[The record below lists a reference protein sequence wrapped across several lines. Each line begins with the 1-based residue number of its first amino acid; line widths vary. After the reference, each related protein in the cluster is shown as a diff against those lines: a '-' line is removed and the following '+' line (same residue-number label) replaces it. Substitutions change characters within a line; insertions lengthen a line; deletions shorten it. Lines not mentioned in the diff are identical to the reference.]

1 MNLLALVDC
10 DNFYASCERLF
21 RPDLRKKPIVVLS
34 NNDGCVIARSKEAK
48 AMGIKMGVPWFQI
61 KKAYLANGGQVF
73 SSNFALYGD
82 LSNRVMHVLEGMVN
96 NIEVYSIDEAFLDLR
111 HIQNSNHAYE
121 FGIHCRNIVDQ
132 WVGIP
137 VRIGIGPTKTLAK
150 IASHVAKKKIGGTG
164 VFCLHES
171 LQIEHVLKHL
181 PINEIWGI
189 GRNLSRQLNDLSVY
203 SSYDLMKMDTRLI
216 RSKFSVVLERTV
228 RELRGEQCLAVQN
241 DREPKKQ
248 IIVSRSFRE
257 RTGDFDQL
265 KPLISNFAVRAGEKL
280 RHEGQKCSQ
289 VSVLIATSPF
299 SKQAQYRGF
308 HSIQFSNPVNDTR
321 SILAGANQA
330 LQDCFRQGYAYAKA
344 GVLLSQFSHSSV
356 IQRSLFDDLHKS
368 FYQKQNEDLM
378 RCIDSM
384 NAEGVQVYYASQ
396 CPGQVLP
403 MNKKMMSPKYTT
415 SWLELPTAK

>member
-189 GRNLSRQLNDLSVY
+189 GRNLSRRLNDLSVY
-203 SSYDLMKMDTRLI
+203 SSYELMKMDTRLI

-257 RTGDFDQL
+257 RTSDFDQL

>member
-189 GRNLSRQLNDLSVY
+189 GRNLSRRLNDLSIY

-257 RTGDFDQL
+257 RTGDFNQL

-344 GVLLSQFSHSSV
+344 GVLLNQFSHSSV
-356 IQRSLFDDLHKS
+356 IQRSLFNDLHQS

-378 RCIDSM
+378 RCIDLM

-396 CPGQVLP
+396 CPGQALP

>member
-189 GRNLSRQLNDLSVY
+189 GRNLSRRLNDLSVY

-257 RTGDFDQL
+257 RTGDFNQL

-356 IQRSLFDDLHKS
+356 MQRSLFDDLHKS
-368 FYQKQNEDLM
+368 FDQKQNEDLM

>member
-189 GRNLSRQLNDLSVY
+189 GRNLSRRLNDLNIY

-257 RTGDFDQL
+257 RTGDFNQL

-356 IQRSLFDDLHKS
+356 MQRSLFDDLHKS
-368 FYQKQNEDLM
+368 FDQKQNEDLM

-384 NAEGVQVYYASQ
+384 NAEGLQVYYASQ
-396 CPGQVLP
+396 CPGQALP

>member
-150 IASHVAKKKIGGTG
+150 IASHVAKKKVGGTG

-189 GRNLSRQLNDLSVY
+189 GRNLSRRLNDLSIY

-257 RTGDFDQL
+257 RTGDFNQL

-344 GVLLSQFSHSSV
+344 GVLLNQFSHSSV

-378 RCIDSM
+378 RCIDLM

-396 CPGQVLP
+396 CPGQALP

>member
-189 GRNLSRQLNDLSVY
+189 GRNLSRRLNDLSVY

-344 GVLLSQFSHSSV
+344 GVLLNQFSHSSV
-356 IQRSLFDDLHKS
+356 IQRSLFNDLHQS

-378 RCIDSM
+378 RCIDLM

-396 CPGQVLP
+396 CPGQALP

>member
-1 MNLLALVDC
+1 MKLIALVDC

-21 RPDLRKKPIVVLS
+21 RPDLKKKPIVVLS
-34 NNDGCVIARSKEAK
+34 NNDGCVIARSREAK

-61 KKAYLANGGQVF
+61 KKAYLANDGQVF

-82 LSNRVMHVLEGMVN
+82 LSKRVMHVLEGMVN
-96 NIEVYSIDEAFLDLR
+96 NIEIYSIDEAFLDLQY
-111 HIQNSNHAYE
+111 IQNSNHAYE
-121 FGIHCRNIVDQ
+121 FGVHCRNMVDQ

-137 VRIGIGPTKTLAK
+137 VRVGIGPTKTLAK

-189 GRNLSRQLNDLSVY
+189 GRNLSRRLNDLSIY

-257 RTGDFDQL
+257 RTGDFNQL

-368 FYQKQNEDLM
+368 FDQKQNEDLM

-384 NAEGVQVYYASQ
+384 NAEGLQVYYASQ
-396 CPGQVLP
+396 CPGQALP

>member
-189 GRNLSRQLNDLSVY
+189 GRNLSRRLNDLSVY
-203 SSYDLMKMDTRLI
+203 SSYELMKMDTRLI

-257 RTGDFDQL
+257 RTSDFDQL

-356 IQRSLFDDLHKS
+356 MQRSLFDDLHKS
-368 FYQKQNEDLM
+368 FDQKQNEDLM

>member
-164 VFCLHES
+164 VFCLHKS

-189 GRNLSRQLNDLSVY
+189 GRNLSRRLNDLSVY
-203 SSYDLMKMDTRLI
+203 SSYDLMKMDARLI

-257 RTGDFDQL
+257 RTGDFNQL

-368 FYQKQNEDLM
+368 FDQKQNEDLM

>member
-1 MNLLALVDC
+1 MKLIALVDC

-34 NNDGCVIARSKEAK
+34 NNDGCVIARSREAK

-61 KKAYLANGGQVF
+61 KKAYLANDGQVF

-82 LSNRVMHVLEGMVN
+82 LSKRVMHVLEGMVN
-96 NIEVYSIDEAFLDLR
+96 NIEIYSIDEAFLDLQY
-111 HIQNSNHAYE
+111 IQNSNHAYE
-121 FGIHCRNIVDQ
+121 FGVHCRNMVDQ

-137 VRIGIGPTKTLAK
+137 VRVGIGPTKTLAK

-171 LQIEHVLKHL
+171 LQIEHILKHL

-189 GRNLSRQLNDLSVY
+189 GRNLSRRLNDLSVY

-257 RTGDFDQL
+257 RTGDFNQL

-368 FYQKQNEDLM
+368 FDQKQNEDLM

>member
-189 GRNLSRQLNDLSVY
+189 GRNLSRRLNDLSIY

-257 RTGDFDQL
+257 RTGDFNQL

>member
-1 MNLLALVDC
+1 M
-10 DNFYASCERLF
+10 
-21 RPDLRKKPIVVLS
+21 
-34 NNDGCVIARSKEAK
+34 
-48 AMGIKMGVPWFQI
+48 
-61 KKAYLANGGQVF
+61 
-73 SSNFALYGD
+73 
-82 LSNRVMHVLEGMVN
+82 
-96 NIEVYSIDEAFLDLR
+96 
-111 HIQNSNHAYE
+111 
-121 FGIHCRNIVDQ
+121 
-132 WVGIP
+132 
-137 VRIGIGPTKTLAK
+137 
-150 IASHVAKKKIGGTG
+150 
-164 VFCLHES
+164 
-171 LQIEHVLKHL
+171 QIEHVLKHL

-189 GRNLSRQLNDLSVY
+189 GRNLSRRLNDLSIY

-216 RSKFSVVLERTV
+216 RSKFSIVLERTV

-257 RTGDFDQL
+257 RTGDFNQL

-356 IQRSLFDDLHKS
+356 MQRSLFDDLHKS
-368 FYQKQNEDLM
+368 FDQKQNEDLM

-384 NAEGVQVYYASQ
+384 NAEGLQVYYASQ
-396 CPGQVLP
+396 CPGQALP

>member
-48 AMGIKMGVPWFQI
+48 AMGIKMGIPWFQI

-189 GRNLSRQLNDLSVY
+189 GRNLSRRLNDLSIY

-257 RTGDFDQL
+257 RTGDFNQL

-330 LQDCFRQGYAYAKA
+330 LQDCFKQGYAYAKA

-356 IQRSLFDDLHKS
+356 IQRSLFNDLHQS
-368 FYQKQNEDLM
+368 FDQKQNEDLM
-378 RCIDSM
+378 RCIDLM
-384 NAEGVQVYYASQ
+384 NAKGVQVYYASQ
-396 CPGQVLP
+396 CPGQALP

>member
-189 GRNLSRQLNDLSVY
+189 GRNLSRRLNDLSVY
-203 SSYDLMKMDTRLI
+203 SSYELMKMDTRLI

-265 KPLISNFAVRAGEKL
+265 QPLISNFAVRAGEKL

-403 MNKKMMSPKYTT
+403 MSKKMMSPKYTT

>member
-189 GRNLSRQLNDLSVY
+189 GRNLSRRLNDLSVY

-257 RTGDFDQL
+257 RTGDFNQL

-378 RCIDSM
+378 RCIDLM

-396 CPGQVLP
+396 CPGQALP

>member
-189 GRNLSRQLNDLSVY
+189 GRNLSRRLNDLSVY
-203 SSYDLMKMDTRLI
+203 SSYELMKMDTRLI

-396 CPGQVLP
+396 CPGQVLS

>member
-96 NIEVYSIDEAFLDLR
+96 NIEVYSIDEAFLDLH

-189 GRNLSRQLNDLSVY
+189 GRNLSRRLNDLSVY
-203 SSYDLMKMDTRLI
+203 SSYDLMKMDARLI

-257 RTGDFDQL
+257 RTGDFNQL

-356 IQRSLFDDLHKS
+356 MQRSLFDDLHKS
-368 FYQKQNEDLM
+368 FDQKQNEDLM

-384 NAEGVQVYYASQ
+384 NAEGLQVYYASQ
-396 CPGQVLP
+396 YPGQALP

>member
-189 GRNLSRQLNDLSVY
+189 GRNLSRRLNDLSVY

-368 FYQKQNEDLM
+368 FSQKQNEDLM

>member
-150 IASHVAKKKIGGTG
+150 IASHIAKKKIGGTG

-189 GRNLSRQLNDLSVY
+189 GRNLSRRLNDLSVY
-203 SSYDLMKMDTRLI
+203 SSYELMKMDTRLI

>member
-189 GRNLSRQLNDLSVY
+189 GRNLSRRLNDLSIY

-257 RTGDFDQL
+257 RTGDFNQL

-356 IQRSLFDDLHKS
+356 MQRSLFDDLHKS
-368 FYQKQNEDLM
+368 FDQKQNEDLM

>member
-189 GRNLSRQLNDLSVY
+189 GRNLSRRLNDLSVY
-203 SSYDLMKMDTRLI
+203 SSYELMKMDTRLI

>member
-189 GRNLSRQLNDLSVY
+189 GRNLSRRLNDLSVY

-384 NAEGVQVYYASQ
+384 NAEEVQVYYASQ

>member
-150 IASHVAKKKIGGTG
+150 IASHVAKKKVGGTG

-189 GRNLSRQLNDLSVY
+189 GRNLSRRLNDLSIY

-257 RTGDFDQL
+257 RTGDFNQL

-344 GVLLSQFSHSSV
+344 GVLLNQFSHSSV
-356 IQRSLFDDLHKS
+356 IQRSLFNDLHQS

-378 RCIDSM
+378 RCIDLM

-396 CPGQVLP
+396 CPGQALP